1 MNARQPTTTQ
11 SYGYDGAY
19 ASFQVTGTPFLGY
32 DAFATCLKAPSFE
45 ASAGKF
51 RQFTGKER
59 DSESGLD
66 YFGARYYGSALGRFT
81 SPDEFKGGFDGLDGQ
96 AAFAAGPIPYADI
109 GDPQTLNKY
118 VYVRNNPLRYV
129 DPNGHCFWDACIGEG
144 YVTAVAVGA
153 LATATAAYLAS
164 PSGQQALQATGQLIQ
179 SGVTGLQNLVTQ
191 ATGNNSQQASPPP
204 ATGTG
209 QSDAGSVPKEG
220 VYNFPDATAPG
231 KTYVGQSGN
240 MPQRLSQHESS
251 GKLAPGTEVTTQEVP
266 GGKTSRELAEQQKI
280 NSLGGTKAQPGSQT
294 SNVRNP
300 VSPERLK
307 KLTDGS
313 NQDE

>member
-1 MNARQPTTTQ
+1 
-11 SYGYDGAY
+11 
-19 ASFQVTGTPFLGY
+19 
-32 DAFATCLKAPSFE
+32 
-45 ASAGKF
+45 
-51 RQFTGKER
+51 
-59 DSESGLD
+59 
-66 YFGARYYGSALGRFT
+66 LGRFT

-179 SGVTGLQNLVTQ
+179 SGLTGLQNLVTQ

-280 NSLGGTKAQPGSQT
+280 NSLGGTKAQPGSRT